1 MVSFEDHRQ
10 IEEAAEVCRSVVL
23 DNGAF
28 SAWQQGKVHDFAGY
42 QCWTARWLRH
52 SAVEWA
58 VIPDVIDGTEAQ
70 NDEGL
75 RTALPPDAGVLLH
88 ISEHSQ
94 RLLVFVL
101 ARTPGYVID
110 QIPPHRIQIEPKAA
124 PGSVVSTVR
133 LLTIAN
139 LVRG

>member
-10 IEEAAEVCRSVVL
+10 IEEAAEVCQSVVL

-58 VIPDVIDGTEAQ
+58 VIPDVIDGTDAQ
-70 NDEGL
+70 NDELPG
-75 RTALPPDAGVLLH
+75 RRPPNCIAARRRCSTAH
-88 ISEHSQ
+88 
-94 RLLVFVL
+94 F
-101 ARTPGYVID
+101 
-110 QIPPHRIQIEPKAA
+110 
-124 PGSVVSTVR
+124 
-133 LLTIAN
+133 
-139 LVRG
+139 